1 MAKRIMVINDTQ
13 EILEL
18 FELILTDAG
27 YRVTLHAYSTRDLDE
42 VTHLMPDLIISDHI
56 PFKEQQGWQ
65 FLQKLKMLRET
76 ATIPVIV
83 CTTSSELV
91 RENEGWLKGKGV
103 TIVAKPFDIDE
114 LLHAVELAIGKANEP

>member
-103 TIVAKPFDIDE
+103 TIVAKPFDID
-114 LLHAVELAIGKANEP
+114 

>member
-1 MAKRIMVINDTQ
+1 MTKRIMVMNDTQ

-27 YRVTLHAYSTRDLDE
+27 YMVTLHAYSLRDLDE
-42 VTHLMPDLIISDHI
+42 VTHTMPDLIISDHI

-83 CTTSSELV
+83 CTTSSGLV